1 MIRLKDKNEHKKQR
15 SDQQNRRF
23 QVNTEPKMSRVVNLA
38 VVEGTGTLGPGPA
51 LALKV
56 ACLQYVFDLIFDLTF
71 QGEQLSPD
79 RRQQQTSILAPRVL
93 APQPGDTITLECVVT
108 EHQAPP
114 PYFTW

>member
-1 MIRLKDKNEHKKQR
+1 
-15 SDQQNRRF
+15 
-23 QVNTEPKMSRVVNLA
+23 MSRVVNLA

-56 ACLQYVFDLIFDLTF
+56 APAKCSPFLILFNL
-71 QGEQLSPD
+71 QGEQLGSD
-79 RRQQQTSILAPRVL
+79 RRRQLTSILAPRVL